1 MPETPDY
8 RQLYSSMLNAFDVV
22 KLDYFVVELVYDNRG
37 KAIDVVYHEVS
48 SATEKLLGKSK
59 EQIIGK
65 SRKELFGDVSDEF
78 PSRFDQ
84 VAKSGKPAHFETH
97 GAGLNKFYD
106 VYAWRKNENQVA
118 VILTDITERKK
129 AEEAIKE
136 SEERFSKAFYGNQ
149 QAMAISELDGKLI
162 EVNAKF
168 ELLFGVKRQKLIG
181 HFMSDFLGYGDRSK
195 RERTLKLLNEGKE
208 VEDEQTYFLPTGR
221 KIDTIYFTQI
231 IVVNAKNCL
240 LGMWQEVTERK
251 KAEEDLK
258 SSKLLLESVFNSMF
272 EGVFILDKVGKV
284 IDFNDAFWHI
294 NKFKSRE
301 ETLRSIDSLG
311 TVFKAYRLDGSYVPV
326 EDWPATKALEG
337 KSGTDE
343 EFIVERTDLGVR
355 WITSNSYSPL
365 RNEKGE
371 VVGAI
376 QTMHDITERKKAEE
390 EVAKIASFPLL
401 NPNPILEV
409 DFDGNITYS
418 NPAAK
423 NIFADLETLR
433 SAHPLLCDWENIV
446 QGFRCKSSVTFNRE
460 VGVGEQ
466 WYYQELF
473 LVPKTNLIR
482 IYTINI
488 TERKK
493 AERELKIARDRFYE
507 SLSKMHGGILLVSA
521 ENRVEF
527 ANQAF
532 TEIFK
537 LREKP
542 SQLQGVTAEEI
553 IEKILSGYVS
563 PSVEEARIKEIVAA
577 GKRVVGE
584 EVEMTGGR
592 TYLRDFIPLNREGRT
607 VSRLW
612 HHLDISEQK
621 MAEKSLKDRTDQLEL
636 TQKKLE
642 ENACMLEEY
651 ANQME
656 DLAEKRAEQ
665 LKDAERLAAIGA
677 TAGMVGHDI
686 RNPLQAITGDVFLAK
701 TDLVAIPECE
711 EKKSIQES
719 LSEIEKNVD
728 YINKIV
734 ADLQDFA
741 RPLKPNA
748 VETDIKVI
756 IDDLLKKNGM
766 PENVKVTVKVESD
779 ARKVVADSTFL
790 NRILYN
796 LVTNAVQAMP
806 KGGKL
811 TIHVCKEAKD
821 VLINIK
827 DTGVGIP
834 KAVRGKLFTPMF
846 TTKSKG
852 QGFGL
857 AVIKRMTESLGGTV
871 TFESQEGKGT
881 TFIVRLP
888 PPQRAKR

>member
-1 MPETPDY
+1 MY
-8 RQLYSSMLNAFDVV
+8 
-22 KLDYFVVELVYDNRG
+22 
-37 KAIDVVYHEVS
+37 
-48 SATEKLLGKSK
+48 
-59 EQIIGK
+59 
-65 SRKELFGDVSDEF
+65 
-78 PSRFDQ
+78 
-84 VAKSGKPAHFETH
+84 
-97 GAGLNKFYD
+97 
-106 VYAWRKNENQVA
+106 
-118 VILTDITERKK
+118 
-129 AEEAIKE
+129 
-136 SEERFSKAFYGNQ
+136 
-149 QAMAISELDGKLI
+149 
-162 EVNAKF
+162 
-168 ELLFGVKRQKLIG
+168 
-181 HFMSDFLGYGDRSK
+181 
-195 RERTLKLLNEGKE
+195 
-208 VEDEQTYFLPTGR
+208 
-221 KIDTIYFTQI
+221 
-231 IVVNAKNCL
+231 
-240 LGMWQEVTERK
+240 
-251 KAEEDLK
+251 
-258 SSKLLLESVFNSMF
+258 
-272 EGVFILDKVGKV
+272 EGVFILDKTGKV

-326 EDWPATKALEG
+326 EEWPATKALEG
-337 KSGTDE
+337 KSGTGE

-355 WITSNSYSPL
+355 WITSNSYASL

-409 DFDGNITYS
+409 DFDGNTTYS

-423 NIFADLETLR
+423 TNFADLETLR
-433 SAHPLLCDWENIV
+433 SAHPLLCEWENIV
-446 QGFRCKSSVTFNRE
+446 KVFRGKSSVNFNRE
-460 VGVGEQ
+460 VRVRDQ
-466 WYYQELF
+466 WYYQEFF

-493 AERELKIARDRFYE
+493 AEGGLKVARDRFYE
-507 SLSKMHGGILLVSA
+507 SLSKMHGGILLVST

-532 TEIFK
+532 TEIFN

-553 IEKILSGYVS
+553 IEKIKSGYVS
-563 PSVEEARIKEIVAA
+563 PIVEEARIKEIVAA
-577 GKRVVGE
+577 GKRVIGE

-607 VSRLW
+607 ISRLW

-621 MAEKSLKDRTDQLEL
+621 KAEKSLKHRTEQLEH

-656 DLAEKRAEQ
+656 DLAEKRAAQ

-701 TDLVAIPECE
+701 SDLVAIPECE
-711 EKKSIQES
+711 EKKCIQES

-756 IDDLLKKNGM
+756 IDDLLKKNGL

-779 ARKVVADSTFL
+779 AKKVVADSTFL
-790 NRILYN
+790 NRIMYN

-821 VLINIK
+821 VLITVK

-834 KAVRGKLFTPMF
+834 EAVKGKLFTPMF

-871 TFESQEGKGT
+871 TFESQEGKGA

-888 PPQRAKR
+888 PPQSTKR